1 MDKTQLLFVGDFKFD
16 IDCGKA
22 AGIKTA
28 LFTNG
33 KVADQSLNPDYIIHS
48 YSDFRSSILLNT

>member
-1 MDKTQLLFVGDFKFD
+1 MLFVGDFKFD

-33 KVADQSLNPDYIIHS
+33 KFADQSLAPDYVINS
-48 YSDFRSSILLNT
+48 YHDFWQSIRPNH